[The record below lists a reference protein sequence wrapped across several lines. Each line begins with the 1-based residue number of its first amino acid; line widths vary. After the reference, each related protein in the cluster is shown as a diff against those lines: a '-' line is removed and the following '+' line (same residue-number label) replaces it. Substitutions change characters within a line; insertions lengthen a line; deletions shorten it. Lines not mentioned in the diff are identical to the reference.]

1 MRKSVLAFL
10 LVLVSV
16 IAQAQIPDGYYDN
29 ATGKTGDVLKTALHG
44 IIAGHTT
51 ITYQQIWSAF
61 WTTDNKG
68 DNVVWDMYSDGANYT
83 YNYYTGNVNDQCGEY
98 DSEGDCFNREHS
110 WPQSWFSN
118 DNTPTTDLHHIFPTD
133 GYVNSQRSN
142 FPFGEVQYASWTSK
156 NGSKL
161 GTCKS
166 SLGYTGTVFEPIDEY
181 KGDFAR
187 ALMYM
192 SVRYYG
198 EDSSWGNSG
207 MTNKSV
213 IKDWAIDML
222 INWSDNDP
230 VSQKEIDRN
239 NAVYVI
245 QKNRNPFIDHP
256 EYAHAIWDPDWT
268 GEEYNISYTLVQH
281 GSISGPTT
289 AKKGTMVTLSATP
302 AEGYM
307 FESWSVYKTGDT
319 STTVNV
325 NSDGTFTMPDYD
337 ITVGAIFAQNTVNYT
352 ITKGSVSHGSITVS
366 ATSAKSG
373 TTITL
378 GNSPA
383 NGYVL
388 YSYYVYKTGDINTLV
403 HSGSS
408 NSFVMPAYDVT
419 VTASFVQPSSY
430 SYVKVTSEPSDWS
443 GEYILVYEN
452 NSTEGYVWTGVDAAN
467 SYVTKTISNNSIAD
481 DSFVTLTIASMTGG
495 YSIRVKGGTNNNKY
509 IYGTSGSNS
518 ISFGNNP
525 SLNTISYESNYS
537 KIVSNTSV
545 LRYNASASVFRY
557 YKSGTYTNQQ
567 PIQLYK
573 KTGSASTPTHTIQFN
588 PNGGS
593 QSSYNQVVNESEDTA
608 LQPNSFTREGYEF
621 DCWNTEE
628 NGTGTTYFDGST
640 VSLLDDLTLY
650 AQWKQIFT
658 ITIATI
664 QNGSV
669 NANQNQAVEGDLIT
683 LTVTPDQGYELNA
696 LTVTDS
702 YSNTITVT
710 NNQFEM
716 PAGDVTVSATFV
728 YVGSP
733 FVQQYRLVT
742 STDQLEA
749 GKTYLIV
756 NTTAGKALSKTQ
768 NNNNRA
774 ATAVTINNG
783 LITEISDDVCEIT
796 LGESNDNWTFY
807 DASNSGYLCAAS
819 SSSNLL
825 KTQSVL
831 DDDGRWA
838 ITIASNGSAT
848 IIAQGESE
856 RNNLRF
862 NPNNGSPI
870 FSCYASTSTMAKV
883 ELYVRTETF
892 VLDIEGYTENGGW
905 YTIATP
911 FADFA
916 PAQIAKGNYDLYAYD
931 EDGELEWIN
940 YKTNPSSFPTS
951 ASSGYLYAHYP
962 NTTLQMTGT
971 PNDDSY
977 TETVNLSYANS
988 DTNLKGLNLLGNPTA
1003 HIISFTKTEN
1013 VSDGYYYLC
1022 NSETWQYEPTNSV
1035 PVGRGFLVKA
1045 NATGQTV
1052 TLNPQSRGDHAE
1064 ATFLCLTIDNEKAYV
1079 KMDEGVSMPLLS
1091 FQGKSSSVYLTRD
1104 GKPYIMLAKD
1114 NADAID
1120 VCFKPNRSGEHTLTV
1135 SATPNLNYLHLIDHR
1150 TGADIDLIANP
1161 SYRFESTSSDYA
1173 SRFQLRFS
1181 DDIDCDSDLFAYN
1194 ANGRIVVN
1202 GEGMLQIY
1210 DITGRKV
1217 ENGHLTPGVYV
1228 LRLITPERVRV
1239 QKIVIE

>member
-16 IAQAQIPDGYYDN
+16 IAQAQAPAGYYSTAND
-29 ATGKTGDVLKTALHG
+29 KTGNELKIALHN
-44 IIAGHTT
+44 IIKGHTVVSYNGLLDAFPYT
-51 ITYQQIWSAF
+51 DCDANVKIIDIYSNCQYTPNDYSSTY
-61 WTTDNKG
+61 KK
-68 DNVVWDMYSDGANYT
+68 
-83 YNYYTGNVNDQCGEY
+83 
-98 DSEGDCFNREHS
+98 EGDGWNREHT
-110 WPQSWFSN
+110 WPQSWFNEKSG
-118 DNTPTTDLHHIFPTD
+118 PKSDLFHVYPTD
-133 GYVNSQRSN
+133 GYVNGKRSN
-142 FPFGEVQYASWTSK
+142 YPYGEVNSPTYTSG

-161 GTCKS
+161 GPCVTT
-166 SLGYTGTVFEPIDEY
+166 GYSGTVFEPIDEY
-181 KGDFAR
+181 KGDIAR
-187 ALMYM
+187 GFFYM
-192 SVRYYG
+192 SVRYAG
-198 EDSSWGNSG
+198 EDSGWSTSA
-207 MTNKSV
+207 MTNKSE
-213 IKDWAIDML
+213 ILSWAMTML
-222 INWSDNDP
+222 LRWSDEDP
-230 VSQKEIDRN
+230 VSEKEIARN
-239 NAVYVI
+239 EAVYGF
-245 QKNRNPFIDHP
+245 QNNRNPFIDHP
-256 EYAHAIWDPDWT
+256 EYARMIWDPNYTPADSYAITCAT
-268 GEEYNISYTLVQH
+268 GLEH
-281 GSISGPTT
+281 GSVTAPATAMEGTT
-289 AKKGTMVTLSATP
+289 VFITATP
-302 AEGYM
+302 DAGYM
-307 FESWSVYKTGDT
+307 VDSYSAYKTGSP
-319 STTVNV
+319 STTISVND
-325 NSDGTFTMPDYD
+325 NGAFTMPDYAV
-337 ITVGAIFAQNTVNYT
+337 TVSASFVQNTQNYT
-352 ITKGSVSHGSITVS
+352 ITKGDVSHGSISVS
-366 ATSAKSG
+366 ATSALSG
-373 TTITL
+373 TTINLTATPD
-378 GNSPA
+378 S
-383 NGYVL
+383 GYSL
-388 YSYYVYKTGDINTLV
+388 YSWYVYKTGDMNVTV
-403 HSGSS
+403 EVNG
-408 NSFVMPAYDVT
+408 NSFTMPAFDVT
-419 VTASFVQPSSY
+419 VIATFVEGSNGN
-430 SYVKVTSEPSDWS
+430 YVKVTSAPSDWS
-443 GEYILVYEN
+443 GDYLLVYEN
-452 NSTEGYVWTGVDAAN
+452 NETSAYVWTGVDGAN
-467 SYVTKTISNNSIAD
+467 CYSEQTITGN
-481 DSFVTLTIASMTGG
+481 TIANGNMVSITTAPMSGG
-495 YSIRVKGGTNNNKY
+495 YSIKVNGGTNNGKY
-509 IYGTSGSNS
+509 ISGSSNSNTINFGTSAS
-518 ISFGNNP
+518 P
-525 SLNTISYESNYS
+525 NTLSYESNS
-537 KIVSNTSV
+537 VIITSNSSV
-545 LRYNASASVFRY
+545 MRFNNANDQKRFRY
-557 YKSGTYTNQQ
+557 FKSGTYSQQQ
-567 PIQLYK
+567 PVQLYK
-573 KTGSASTPTHTIQFN
+573 KTSSSGTPTHSIN
-588 PNGGS
+588 YYPNEGTGS
-593 QSSYNQVVNESEDTA
+593 MDSQIVEEMVPTA
-608 LQPNSFTREGYEF
+608 LTDNAFTRNGFVF
-621 DCWNTEE
+621 DGWNTQAD
-628 NGTGTTYFDGST
+628 GTGDYYLNQAV
-640 VSLLDDLTLY
+640 VSLVSDLNLY
-650 AQWKQIFT
+650 AQWDQLYN
-658 ITIATI
+658 ITLAPVQHGFISTSAEH
-664 QNGSV
+664 
-669 NANQNQAVEGDLIT
+669 AVEGIT
-683 LTVTPDQGYELNA
+683 INLTATPDENYTLDHWTVTYGD
-696 LTVTDS
+696 
-702 YSNTITVT
+702 NTIDVEE
-710 NNQFEM
+710 NQFEM
-716 PAGDVTVSATFV
+716 PAANVTVSATFV

-768 NNNNRA
+768 NSNNRA
-774 ATAVTINNG
+774 ATAVTIVNN
-783 LITEISDDVCEIT
+783 LIDTISNDVCELT
-796 LGESNDNWTFY
+796 LGESNNNWTFF
-807 DASNSGYLCAAS
+807 DANKNGYLCAAS

-831 DDDGRWA
+831 DDDGRWT

-848 IIAQGESE
+848 IIAQGTND

-870 FSCYASTSTMAKV
+870 FSCYASSSPMSKV

-1173 SRFQLRFS
+1173 SRFQLRFCE
-1181 DDIDCDSDLFAYN
+1181 DTDTDSDLFAYY
-1194 ANGRIVVN
+1194 ADGRIVVN
-1202 GEGMLQIY
+1202 AEGTLQIH
-1210 DITGRKV
+1210 DITGRRV
-1217 ENGHLTPGVYV
+1217 ENGPLATGVYI
-1228 LRLITPERVRV
+1228 LRLITPEKVRV
-1239 QKIVIE
+1239 QKIVID

>member
-16 IAQAQIPDGYYDN
+16 IAQAQAPAGYYSTAND
-29 ATGKTGDVLKTALHG
+29 KTGNELKIALHN
-44 IIAGHTT
+44 IIKGHTVVSYNGLLDAFPYT
-51 ITYQQIWSAF
+51 DCDANGKIIDIYSNCQYTPYDYSSTY
-61 WTTDNKG
+61 KK
-68 DNVVWDMYSDGANYT
+68 
-83 YNYYTGNVNDQCGEY
+83 
-98 DSEGDCFNREHS
+98 EGDGWNREHT
-110 WPQSWFSN
+110 WPQSWFNEKSG
-118 DNTPTTDLHHIFPTD
+118 PKSDLFHVYPTD
-133 GYVNSQRSN
+133 GYVNGKRSN
-142 FPFGEVQYASWTSK
+142 YPYGEVNSPTYTSG

-161 GTCKS
+161 GPCVTT
-166 SLGYTGTVFEPIDEY
+166 GYSGTVFEPIDEY
-181 KGDFAR
+181 KGDIAR
-187 ALMYM
+187 GFFYM
-192 SVRYYG
+192 SVRYAG
-198 EDSSWGNSG
+198 EDSGWSTSA
-207 MTNKSV
+207 MTNKSE
-213 IKDWAIDML
+213 ILSWAMTML
-222 INWSDNDP
+222 LRWSDEDP
-230 VSQKEIDRN
+230 VSEKEIARN
-239 NAVYVI
+239 EAVYGF
-245 QKNRNPFIDHP
+245 QNNRNPFIDHP
-256 EYAHAIWDPDWT
+256 EYARMIWDP
-268 GEEYNISYTLVQH
+268 SYTPTELYAITCATGLEH
-281 GSISGPTT
+281 GSVTAPATAMVGTT
-289 AKKGTMVTLSATP
+289 LFITATP
-302 AEGYM
+302 DAGYM
-307 FESWSVYKTGDT
+307 VDSYSAYKTGSP
-319 STTVNV
+319 STTISVND
-325 NSDGTFTMPDYD
+325 NGAFTMPDYAV
-337 ITVGAIFAQNTVNYT
+337 TVSASFVQNTQNYT
-352 ITKGSVSHGSITVS
+352 ITKGDVSHGSISVS
-366 ATSAKSG
+366 ATSALSG
-373 TTITL
+373 TTINLTATPD
-378 GNSPA
+378 S
-383 NGYVL
+383 GYSL
-388 YSYYVYKTGDINTLV
+388 YSWYVYKTGDMNVTV
-403 HSGSS
+403 EVNG
-408 NSFVMPAYDVT
+408 NSFTMPAFDVT
-419 VTASFVQPSSY
+419 VIATFVEGSNGN
-430 SYVKVTSEPSDWS
+430 YVKVTSAPSDWS
-443 GEYILVYEN
+443 GDYLLVYEN
-452 NSTEGYVWTGVDAAN
+452 NETSAYVWTGVDGAN
-467 SYVTKTISNNSIAD
+467 CYSEQTITGN
-481 DSFVTLTIASMTGG
+481 TIANGNMVSITTAPMSGG
-495 YSIRVKGGTNNNKY
+495 YSIKVNGGTNNGKY
-509 IYGTSGSNS
+509 ISGSSNSNTINFGTSAS
-518 ISFGNNP
+518 P
-525 SLNTISYESNYS
+525 NTLSYESNS
-537 KIVSNTSV
+537 VIITSNSSV
-545 LRYNASASVFRY
+545 MRFNNANDQKRFRY
-557 YKSGTYTNQQ
+557 FKSGTYSQQ
-567 PIQLYK
+567 KPVQLYK
-573 KTGSASTPTHTIQFN
+573 KTSSSGTPTHSIN
-588 PNGGS
+588 YYPNEGTGS
-593 QSSYNQVVNESEDTA
+593 MDSQIVEEMVPTA
-608 LQPNSFTREGYEF
+608 LTDNAFTRDGFVF
-621 DCWNTEE
+621 DGWNTEAD
-628 NGTGTTYFDGST
+628 GTGDYYLNQAV
-640 VSLLDDLTLY
+640 VSLVSDLNLY
-650 AQWKQIFT
+650 AQWDQLYNITLTTVEHGT
-658 ITIATI
+658 I
-664 QNGSV
+664 
-669 NANQNQAVEGDLIT
+669 NASAEHAVEGITIT
-683 LTVTPDQGYELNA
+683 LTATPDENYTLDHW
-696 LTVTDS
+696 TVTYGD
-702 YSNTITVT
+702 NTIDVEE
-710 NNQFEM
+710 NQFEM

-1150 TGADIDLIANP
+1150 TGADVDLIAHP
-1161 SYRFESTSSDYA
+1161 AYSFESTGSDYS